1 MSKQTWKVMVAVIF
15 TFGVVAGLLYFAPFV
30 PWRSSSPQEIPLVFS
45 GESKEMSFFQVSLE
59 EFQGLAF
66 DTTYYQISSVEGR
79 MIVVKVFGVQD
90 DTFYQT
96 ESLYESPFGFD
107 YVPHYSDGL
116 LTLERIPSFN
126 SYSLGTFIML
136 IVIAVVCMVICAVAY
151 TFVKE
156 ET

>member
-1 MSKQTWKVMVAVIF
+1 MNKQAWYVMMTVLIIVGVI
-15 TFGVVAGLLYFAPFV
+15 VGLGFFLPGA
-30 PWRSSSPQEIPLVFS
+30 PWRSKSPQEIPLVFS

-136 IVIAVVCMVICAVAY
+136 VVIAVVCMVICAVAY